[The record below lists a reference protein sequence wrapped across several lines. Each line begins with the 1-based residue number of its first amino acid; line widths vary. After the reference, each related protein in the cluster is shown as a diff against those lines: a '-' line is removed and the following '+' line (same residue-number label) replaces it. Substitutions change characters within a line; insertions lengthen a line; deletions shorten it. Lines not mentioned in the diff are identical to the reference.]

1 MYGLVIQLRAF
12 FCAIIFVGGV
22 CFCSAGHALVI
33 SQIYGGGGNSGS
45 LFTND
50 FIEIFNNSTSV
61 ADLSGFSVQY
71 ASRSATA
78 WHKTDL
84 SGTLD
89 PYHYYLIQEAG
100 GSSGTTP
107 LPTPDKIDTIGL
119 SASTGNIALVST
131 QSLLPSSNA
140 CLDVSILDLV
150 GYGSAVCYEGSAA
163 TLRPLEQRIGGA
175 PGRRIDGQQRQ
186 LIGFRTAATAH
197 PTKHGIIGQHAR
209 LGCAGTGGQFRKRAR
224 QHRAAGRRTCGNADT
239 PTTATSGCM
248 GRMIRDNVQSKSC
261 TNAARIFSGR
271 GSSAY

>member
-119 SASTGNIALVST
+119 SASNGNIALVNT

-163 TLRPLEQRIGGA
+163 TSGLSNSESAVRLAGGLTDSNDNLSDFTLLLPPIPRNTASLANIPVSGA
-175 PGRRIDGQQRQ
+175 PGPAVNSVSEPASIVLLAGGLVVMLIRRRQRQ
-186 LIGFRTAATAH
+186 VAAW
-197 PTKHGIIGQHAR
+197 
-209 LGCAGTGGQFRKRAR
+209 
-224 QHRAAGRRTCGNADT
+224 AA
-239 PTTATSGCM
+239 
-248 GRMIRDNVQSKSC
+248 
-261 TNAARIFSGR
+261 
-271 GSSAY
+271 